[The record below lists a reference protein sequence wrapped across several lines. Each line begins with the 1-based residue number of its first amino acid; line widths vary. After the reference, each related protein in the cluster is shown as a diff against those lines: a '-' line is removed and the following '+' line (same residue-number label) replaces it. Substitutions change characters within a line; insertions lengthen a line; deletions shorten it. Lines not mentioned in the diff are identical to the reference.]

1 VFIGLQGCFFYYYV
15 IGNKKRPKTSH
26 ECFIFAEVM
35 TSEKVEFK
43 TRVTEDFYNQIARA
57 ALRKGLTVPAF
68 TRYVLKKYFNDNA
81 KKQTNSN
88 P

>member
-1 VFIGLQGCFFYYYV
+1 
-15 IGNKKRPKTSH
+15 
-26 ECFIFAEVM
+26 M

-68 TRYVLKKYFNDNA
+68 TRYVLKKYFNDYA
-81 KKQTNSN
+81 KKQTNTN